1 MKSVTPF
8 TDLDL
13 IIQVGYGAQ
22 NSIADLNTKDSWESL
37 GQQGT
42 EMKPVNP
49 KGSQP
54 WIFTGRIA
62 AEAPILWLLDMKSWL
77 IGKDPDARKD
87 WRQEKGT
94 TEDEIVGW
102 HHRLNGREFEQ
113 TPGDGQGQGSLVCC
127 SPWGHEESDT
137 TEQLNN
143 GAQEKVSRGHPQLTS
158 KAPPAQL
165 WAAHS
170 ATRSQ
175 LS

>member
-42 EMKPVNP
+42 EMKRVNP

-77 IGKDPDARKD
+77 IWKDPDDGKD
-87 WRQEKGT
+87 WRQEEKGM
-94 TEDEIVGW
+94 TEWNGW
-102 HHRLNGREFEQ
+102 MASLTRWTWVWVNYSSWWWTGK
-113 TPGDGQGQGSLVCC
+113 PGCC
-127 SPWGHEESDT
+127 SPWGCRVGHDWV
-137 TEQLNN
+137 TELNWT
-143 GAQEKVSRGHPQLTS
+143 EKAGQRLLVKILFGG
-158 KAPPAQL
+158 
-165 WAAHS
+165 
-170 ATRSQ
+170 
-175 LS
+175 